1 MQKKNKKFARIASAC
16 TAALLTMAPVIT
28 PTATAFADDAQNNTS
43 ASSDV
48 TKKTSTNTTESD
60 SNTSS
65 SNSDDQS
72 KPSGKNDTLSA
83 TNDSEKKAS
92 TVAGL
97 MAIPSKDSLKLTDN
111 NGLTINHINNNI
123 TVYDNEDDAKSA
135 AQNND
140 TDNALK
146 SNAKLKADHDYYRV
160 VQVVLNAPDKTE
172 KYKIDNGIEEK
183 EYTPDDN
190 GNINVTL
197 IQKVHVDQPADDSN
211 KSDDN
216 KTANGSLTSDE
227 LMKPY
232 YSHDDE
238 HKNDVDYVLHIS
250 KETPYL
256 TAHDGETVKDL
267 TSKRITD
274 MKSNYGYVF
283 DVDHVNIYP
292 TFNSGRPDW
301 QHRLSDKDK
310 LTAGNQYVAEIGVDV
325 HGLHDNKSYGAWGRD
340 NATYTD
346 DLYWT
351 SNNTSGHMWGSALV
365 PVRFSSD
372 NGNTSGNTNTD
383 NGNTNNNNGN
393 TSDNTNTNN
402 GNTNASGNDNTNN
415 NPNNGNNSGS
425 ANVQD
430 QTPFFVNAQGTIY
443 QNGSLVNAPVTS
455 NMPADSVKNITSIIN
470 GMGLKTYVGN
480 SEDNFL
486 DPATEKD
493 VEKQLSDE
501 GIKADKDGKV
511 VIPASGFT
519 YHMTA
524 EKHGQKAALQI
535 FFKGASS
542 VYDAFP
548 ILKFNDQN
556 VMQGMNDFNQKP
568 VVLVD
573 LNDKDWEESVLKQ
586 FSAQE
591 STDNKTKINL
601 SKQNLIVN
609 DMDVKQPGLYQA
621 ALTVTNGDKKQTT
634 LQFFIGV
641 KGSQKDI
648 QDTRLVVKGEK
659 SDKIAYTYTIENNQ
673 AKKANEI
680 SVGQR
685 ILVYPND
692 TQTVNNVSYTRVVMD
707 GKKRGETNVWIKT
720 EDIGKQMPVD
730 ERGTDAKLMHAAY
743 LYDKLGKRVGKA
755 VIGSYSHV
763 SVVNKKVQ
771 IGKRNFYKIAN
782 SNNYIAAGNIE
793 YTPRTLKKTAY
804 LWHNNG
810 KHYTRHGHNLVVKKG
825 ARIKTW
831 GAQFK
836 IKGKAYYRV
845 AYGKYVLKSDFK

>member
-1 MQKKNKKFARIASAC
+1 MQKKNKKFTRIASAC
-16 TAALLTMAPVIT
+16 AAALLTMAPVVT

-48 TKKTSTNTTESD
+48 TKNTESNG
-60 SNTSS
+60 STSS
-65 SNSDDQS
+65 SNSNDQS

-146 SNAKLKADHDYYRV
+146 SDAKLKADHDYYRV

-197 IQKVHVDQPADDSN
+197 IQKVHVDQPADNSN

-216 KTANGSLTSDE
+216 K
-227 LMKPY
+227 KPDN
-232 YSHDDE
+232 SNKPDD
-238 HKNDVDYVLHIS
+238 N
-250 KETPYL
+250 TN
-256 TAHDGETVKDL
+256 T
-267 TSKRITD
+267 
-274 MKSNYGYVF
+274 
-283 DVDHVNIYP
+283 
-292 TFNSGRPDW
+292 
-301 QHRLSDKDK
+301 
-310 LTAGNQYVAEIGVDV
+310 
-325 HGLHDNKSYGAWGRD
+325 
-340 NATYTD
+340 
-346 DLYWT
+346 
-351 SNNTSGHMWGSALV
+351 NN
-365 PVRFSSD
+365 
-372 NGNTSGNTNTD
+372 NGNTSGNTNS
-383 NGNTNNNNGN
+383 N

-402 GNTNASGNDNTNN
+402 GNTNGNASGNGNTNN

-573 LNDKDWEESVLKQ
+573 LNDKNWEESVLKQ

-648 QDTRLVVKGEK
+648 QDTRLVVNGEK

>member
-16 TAALLTMAPVIT
+16 AAALLTMAPVVT
-28 PTATAFADDAQNNTS
+28 PTATAFADDAQNNTP

-48 TKKTSTNTTESD
+48 TKKTSTDTTESD
-60 SNTSS
+60 GSTSS
-65 SNSDDQS
+65 SNSNDQS

-140 TDNALK
+140 IDNALK
-146 SNAKLKADHDYYRV
+146 SDAKLKADHDYYRV

-197 IQKVHVDQPADDSN
+197 IQKVHVDQPANDSN
-211 KSDDN
+211 KSDD
-216 KTANGSLTSDE
+216 
-227 LMKPY
+227 
-232 YSHDDE
+232 
-238 HKNDVDYVLHIS
+238 
-250 KETPYL
+250 
-256 TAHDGETVKDL
+256 
-267 TSKRITD
+267 
-274 MKSNYGYVF
+274 
-283 DVDHVNIYP
+283 
-292 TFNSGRPDW
+292 
-301 QHRLSDKDK
+301 
-310 LTAGNQYVAEIGVDV
+310 
-325 HGLHDNKSYGAWGRD
+325 
-340 NATYTD
+340 
-346 DLYWT
+346 
-351 SNNTSGHMWGSALV
+351 
-365 PVRFSSD
+365 
-372 NGNTSGNTNTD
+372 
-383 NGNTNNNNGN
+383 NTNNNNGN
-393 TSDNTNTNN
+393 TSGNTNTNN

-425 ANVQD
+425 VNVQD

-493 VEKQLSDE
+493 VEKQLEAE

-524 EKHGQKAALQI
+524 EKNGQKAALQI

-648 QDTRLVVKGEK
+648 QDTRLVVNGEK

-743 LYDKLGKRVGKA
+743 LYDKLGKRVGKS

>member
-1 MQKKNKKFARIASAC
+1 MQKKNKKFTRIASAC
-16 TAALLTMAPVIT
+16 AAALLTMAPVVT
-28 PTATAFADDAQNNTS
+28 PTATAFADDAQNNTP

-48 TKKTSTNTTESD
+48 TKNTSTNTTESYG
-60 SNTSS
+60 STSS
-65 SNSDDQS
+65 SNSNDQS

-146 SNAKLKADHDYYRV
+146 SDVKLKADHDYYRV

-216 KTANGSLTSDE
+216 K
-227 LMKPY
+227 KP
-232 YSHDDE
+232 D
-238 HKNDVDYVLHIS
+238 
-250 KETPYL
+250 
-256 TAHDGETVKDL
+256 
-267 TSKRITD
+267 
-274 MKSNYGYVF
+274 
-283 DVDHVNIYP
+283 
-292 TFNSGRPDW
+292 NS
-301 QHRLSDKDK
+301 
-310 LTAGNQYVAEIGVDV
+310 
-325 HGLHDNKSYGAWGRD
+325 NKS
-340 NATYTD
+340 D
-346 DLYWT
+346 DST
-351 SNNTSGHMWGSALV
+351 NTNN
-365 PVRFSSD
+365 
-372 NGNTSGNTNTD
+372 NGNTSGNT
-383 NGNTNNNNGN
+383 G
-393 TSDNTNTNN
+393 NTNTNS
-402 GNTNASGNDNTNN
+402 GNTNGNASGNDNTNN

-648 QDTRLVVKGEK
+648 QDTRLVVNGEK

>member
-60 SNTSS
+60 GNTSS
-65 SNSDDQS
+65 SNSNDQS
-72 KPSGKNDTLSA
+72 KPSDKNDTLSA

-146 SNAKLKADHDYYRV
+146 SDAKLKADHDYYRV

-216 KTANGSLTSDE
+216 K
-227 LMKPY
+227 KP
-232 YSHDDE
+232 DD
-238 HKNDVDYVLHIS
+238 
-250 KETPYL
+250 
-256 TAHDGETVKDL
+256 
-267 TSKRITD
+267 
-274 MKSNYGYVF
+274 
-283 DVDHVNIYP
+283 
-292 TFNSGRPDW
+292 
-301 QHRLSDKDK
+301 
-310 LTAGNQYVAEIGVDV
+310 
-325 HGLHDNKSYGAWGRD
+325 
-340 NATYTD
+340 
-346 DLYWT
+346 
-351 SNNTSGHMWGSALV
+351 NT
-365 PVRFSSD
+365 
-372 NGNTSGNTNTD
+372 
-383 NGNTNNNNGN
+383 NNNGN
-393 TSDNTNTNN
+393 TSDNTNTDN
-402 GNTNASGNDNTNN
+402 GNTSDNTDGNVLGNNNTNN

-493 VEKQLSDE
+493 VEKQLEAE

-659 SDKIAYTYTIENNQ
+659 SDKTAYTYTIENNQ

>member
-1 MQKKNKKFARIASAC
+1 MQKKNKKFTRIASAC
-16 TAALLTMAPVIT
+16 AAALLTMAPVIT
-28 PTATAFADDAQNNTS
+28 PTATAFADDAQNNTP

-48 TKKTSTNTTESD
+48 TKNTESD
-60 SNTSS
+60 GSTSS
-65 SNSDDQS
+65 SNSNDQS

-140 TDNALK
+140 IDNALK
-146 SNAKLKADHDYYRV
+146 SDAKLKADHDYYRV

-197 IQKVHVDQPADDSN
+197 IQKVHVDQPADNSN

-216 KTANGSLTSDE
+216 K
-227 LMKPY
+227 KP
-232 YSHDDE
+232 D
-238 HKNDVDYVLHIS
+238 
-250 KETPYL
+250 
-256 TAHDGETVKDL
+256 
-267 TSKRITD
+267 
-274 MKSNYGYVF
+274 
-283 DVDHVNIYP
+283 
-292 TFNSGRPDW
+292 NS
-301 QHRLSDKDK
+301 
-310 LTAGNQYVAEIGVDV
+310 
-325 HGLHDNKSYGAWGRD
+325 NKS
-340 NATYTD
+340 D
-346 DLYWT
+346 DST
-351 SNNTSGHMWGSALV
+351 NTNN
-365 PVRFSSD
+365 
-372 NGNTSGNTNTD
+372 NGNTSGNTNS
-383 NGNTNNNNGN
+383 N
-393 TSDNTNTNN
+393 TSDNTNTNT

-609 DMDVKQPGLYQA
+609 DMDVKHPGLYQA

-641 KGSQKDI
+641 KGSQKDV
-648 QDTRLVVKGEK
+648 QDTRLVVNGEK
-659 SDKIAYTYTIENNQ
+659 SDKIAYTYAIENNQ

>member
-1 MQKKNKKFARIASAC
+1 M
-16 TAALLTMAPVIT
+16 
-28 PTATAFADDAQNNTS
+28 
-43 ASSDV
+43 
-48 TKKTSTNTTESD
+48 
-60 SNTSS
+60 
-65 SNSDDQS
+65 
-72 KPSGKNDTLSA
+72 
-83 TNDSEKKAS
+83 
-92 TVAGL
+92 
-97 MAIPSKDSLKLTDN
+97 
-111 NGLTINHINNNI
+111 
-123 TVYDNEDDAKSA
+123 
-135 AQNND
+135 
-140 TDNALK
+140 
-146 SNAKLKADHDYYRV
+146 
-160 VQVVLNAPDKTE
+160 NAPDKTE

-183 EYTPDDN
+183 EYTPDNN

-211 KSDDN
+211 KSDDSTN
-216 KTANGSLTSDE
+216 AN
-227 LMKPY
+227 
-232 YSHDDE
+232 
-238 HKNDVDYVLHIS
+238 N
-250 KETPYL
+250 
-256 TAHDGETVKDL
+256 
-267 TSKRITD
+267 
-274 MKSNYGYVF
+274 
-283 DVDHVNIYP
+283 
-292 TFNSGRPDW
+292 
-301 QHRLSDKDK
+301 
-310 LTAGNQYVAEIGVDV
+310 
-325 HGLHDNKSYGAWGRD
+325 
-340 NATYTD
+340 
-346 DLYWT
+346 
-351 SNNTSGHMWGSALV
+351 
-365 PVRFSSD
+365 
-372 NGNTSGNTNTD
+372 NGNTSGNT
-383 NGNTNNNNGN
+383 GNTNSN

-402 GNTNASGNDNTNN
+402 GNTNGNASGNGNTNN

-648 QDTRLVVKGEK
+648 QDTRLVVNGEK

>member
-1 MQKKNKKFARIASAC
+1 MQKKNKKFTRIASAC
-16 TAALLTMAPVIT
+16 AAALLTMAPVVT
-28 PTATAFADDAQNNTS
+28 PTATAFADDAQNNTP

-48 TKKTSTNTTESD
+48 TKNTSTNTTESD
-60 SNTSS
+60 GSTSS
-65 SNSDDQS
+65 SNSNDQS

-140 TDNALK
+140 IDNALK
-146 SNAKLKADHDYYRV
+146 SDAKLKADHDYYRV

-197 IQKVHVDQPADDSN
+197 IQKVHVDQPANDSN

-216 KTANGSLTSDE
+216 KKSD
-227 LMKPY
+227 
-232 YSHDDE
+232 
-238 HKNDVDYVLHIS
+238 
-250 KETPYL
+250 
-256 TAHDGETVKDL
+256 
-267 TSKRITD
+267 
-274 MKSNYGYVF
+274 
-283 DVDHVNIYP
+283 
-292 TFNSGRPDW
+292 NS
-301 QHRLSDKDK
+301 
-310 LTAGNQYVAEIGVDV
+310 
-325 HGLHDNKSYGAWGRD
+325 NKS
-340 NATYTD
+340 D
-346 DLYWT
+346 DST
-351 SNNTSGHMWGSALV
+351 NTNN
-365 PVRFSSD
+365 
-372 NGNTSGNTNTD
+372 NGNTSGNTNS
-383 NGNTNNNNGN
+383 N
-393 TSDNTNTNN
+393 TSDNANTNT

-425 ANVQD
+425 ANVRD

-455 NMPADSVKNITSIIN
+455 SLPADSVKNITSIIN

-648 QDTRLVVKGEK
+648 QDTRLVVNGEK

-707 GKKRGETNVWIKT
+707 GKKRDETNVWIKT

-836 IKGKAYYRV
+836 IKGKVYYRV

>member
-1 MQKKNKKFARIASAC
+1 MQKKNKKFTRIASAC
-16 TAALLTMAPVIT
+16 AAALLTMAPVVT
-28 PTATAFADDAQNNTS
+28 PTATAFADDVQHNTP

-48 TKKTSTNTTESD
+48 TKNTSTNTTESD
-60 SNTSS
+60 GSTSS
-65 SNSDDQS
+65 SNSNDQS

-97 MAIPSKDSLKLTDN
+97 MAIPNKDSLKLTDN

-146 SNAKLKADHDYYRV
+146 SDAKLKADHDYYRV

-197 IQKVHVDQPADDSN
+197 IQKVHVDQPVDDSN

-216 KTANGSLTSDE
+216 K
-227 LMKPY
+227 KP
-232 YSHDDE
+232 D
-238 HKNDVDYVLHIS
+238 
-250 KETPYL
+250 
-256 TAHDGETVKDL
+256 
-267 TSKRITD
+267 
-274 MKSNYGYVF
+274 
-283 DVDHVNIYP
+283 
-292 TFNSGRPDW
+292 NS
-301 QHRLSDKDK
+301 
-310 LTAGNQYVAEIGVDV
+310 
-325 HGLHDNKSYGAWGRD
+325 NKS
-340 NATYTD
+340 D
-346 DLYWT
+346 DST
-351 SNNTSGHMWGSALV
+351 NTNN
-365 PVRFSSD
+365 
-372 NGNTSGNTNTD
+372 NGNTSGNT
-383 NGNTNNNNGN
+383 GNTNSN
-393 TSDNTNTNN
+393 TSDDTNTNN
-402 GNTNASGNDNTNN
+402 GNTNGNAPGNGNTNN

-493 VEKQLSDE
+493 VEKQLEDE

-659 SDKIAYTYTIENNQ
+659 SDKTAYTYTIENNQ

>member
-60 SNTSS
+60 GSTSF
-65 SNSDDQS
+65 SNSNDQS

-146 SNAKLKADHDYYRV
+146 SDAKLKADHDYYRV

-216 KTANGSLTSDE
+216 K
-227 LMKPY
+227 KP
-232 YSHDDE
+232 DD
-238 HKNDVDYVLHIS
+238 N
-250 KETPYL
+250 T
-256 TAHDGETVKDL
+256 
-267 TSKRITD
+267 
-274 MKSNYGYVF
+274 
-283 DVDHVNIYP
+283 
-292 TFNSGRPDW
+292 
-301 QHRLSDKDK
+301 
-310 LTAGNQYVAEIGVDV
+310 
-325 HGLHDNKSYGAWGRD
+325 
-340 NATYTD
+340 
-346 DLYWT
+346 
-351 SNNTSGHMWGSALV
+351 NN
-365 PVRFSSD
+365 
-372 NGNTSGNTNTD
+372 NGNTSGNTNTN
-383 NGNTNNNNGN
+383 NGNTNNSNGN

-402 GNTNASGNDNTNN
+402 GNTNGNASGNDNTNN

-493 VEKQLSDE
+493 VEKQLEDE

-524 EKHGQKAALQI
+524 EKNGQKAALQI

-648 QDTRLVVKGEK
+648 QDTRLVVNGEK

>member
-16 TAALLTMAPVIT
+16 AAALLTMAPVVT

-48 TKKTSTNTTESD
+48 TKNTSTNTTKSD
-60 SNTSS
+60 GNTSS
-65 SNSDDQS
+65 SNSNDQS

-97 MAIPSKDSLKLTDN
+97 MAIPNKDSLKLTDN

-146 SNAKLKADHDYYRV
+146 SDAKLKADHDYYRV

-216 KTANGSLTSDE
+216 K
-227 LMKPY
+227 KP
-232 YSHDDE
+232 DD
-238 HKNDVDYVLHIS
+238 
-250 KETPYL
+250 
-256 TAHDGETVKDL
+256 
-267 TSKRITD
+267 
-274 MKSNYGYVF
+274 SNK
-283 DVDHVNIYP
+283 
-292 TFNSGRPDW
+292 PDD
-301 QHRLSDKDK
+301 S
-310 LTAGNQYVAEIGVDV
+310 TN
-325 HGLHDNKSYGAWGRD
+325 
-340 NATYTD
+340 T
-346 DLYWT
+346 
-351 SNNTSGHMWGSALV
+351 NN
-365 PVRFSSD
+365 
-372 NGNTSGNTNTD
+372 NGNTSGNTN
-383 NGNTNNNNGN
+383 NSNGN

-402 GNTNASGNDNTNN
+402 GNTNGNASGNDNTNN

-493 VEKQLSDE
+493 VEKQLEDE

-648 QDTRLVVKGEK
+648 QDTRLVVNGEK

-673 AKKANEI
+673 VKKANEI

-743 LYDKLGKRVGKA
+743 LYDKLGKRVGKS

>member
-1 MQKKNKKFARIASAC
+1 MQKKNKKFTRIASAC
-16 TAALLTMAPVIT
+16 AAALLTMAPVVT
-28 PTATAFADDAQNNTS
+28 PTATAFADDAQNNTP

-48 TKKTSTNTTESD
+48 TKNTESD
-60 SNTSS
+60 GNTSS
-65 SNSDDQS
+65 SNSNDQA

-140 TDNALK
+140 IDNALK
-146 SNAKLKADHDYYRV
+146 SDAKLKADHDYYRV

-216 KTANGSLTSDE
+216 K
-227 LMKPY
+227 KP
-232 YSHDDE
+232 DD
-238 HKNDVDYVLHIS
+238 N
-250 KETPYL
+250 T
-256 TAHDGETVKDL
+256 
-267 TSKRITD
+267 
-274 MKSNYGYVF
+274 
-283 DVDHVNIYP
+283 
-292 TFNSGRPDW
+292 
-301 QHRLSDKDK
+301 
-310 LTAGNQYVAEIGVDV
+310 
-325 HGLHDNKSYGAWGRD
+325 
-340 NATYTD
+340 
-346 DLYWT
+346 
-351 SNNTSGHMWGSALV
+351 NN
-365 PVRFSSD
+365 
-372 NGNTSGNTNTD
+372 NGNTSGNTNTN
-383 NGNTNNNNGN
+383 NGNTNNSNSN

-402 GNTNASGNDNTNN
+402 GNTNGNASGNGNTNN

-648 QDTRLVVKGEK
+648 QDTRLVVNGEK

-692 TQTVNNVSYTRVVMD
+692 TQTVNKVSYTRVVMD

-763 SVVNKKVQ
+763 SVVNKKVR

-793 YTPRTLKKTAY
+793 YTPRILKNTAY

>member
-1 MQKKNKKFARIASAC
+1 MQKKNKKFTRIASAC
-16 TAALLTMAPVIT
+16 AAALLTMAPVVT
-28 PTATAFADDAQNNTS
+28 PTATAFADDAQNNTP

-48 TKKTSTNTTESD
+48 TKNTESD
-60 SNTSS
+60 GNTSS
-65 SNSDDQS
+65 SNSNDQA

-140 TDNALK
+140 IDNALK
-146 SNAKLKADHDYYRV
+146 SDAKLKADHDYYRV

-216 KTANGSLTSDE
+216 K
-227 LMKPY
+227 KP
-232 YSHDDE
+232 DD
-238 HKNDVDYVLHIS
+238 N
-250 KETPYL
+250 T
-256 TAHDGETVKDL
+256 
-267 TSKRITD
+267 
-274 MKSNYGYVF
+274 
-283 DVDHVNIYP
+283 
-292 TFNSGRPDW
+292 
-301 QHRLSDKDK
+301 
-310 LTAGNQYVAEIGVDV
+310 
-325 HGLHDNKSYGAWGRD
+325 
-340 NATYTD
+340 
-346 DLYWT
+346 
-351 SNNTSGHMWGSALV
+351 NN
-365 PVRFSSD
+365 
-372 NGNTSGNTNTD
+372 NGNTSGNTNTN
-383 NGNTNNNNGN
+383 NGNTNNSNSN

-402 GNTNASGNDNTNN
+402 GNTNGNASGNGNTNN

-648 QDTRLVVKGEK
+648 QDTRLVVNGEK

-692 TQTVNNVSYTRVVMD
+692 TQTVNKVSYTRVVMD